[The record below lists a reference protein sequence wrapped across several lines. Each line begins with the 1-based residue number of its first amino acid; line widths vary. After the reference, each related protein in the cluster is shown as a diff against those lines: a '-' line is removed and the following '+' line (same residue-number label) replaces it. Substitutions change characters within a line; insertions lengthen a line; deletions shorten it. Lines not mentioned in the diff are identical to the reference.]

1 MMRILAITV
10 PELKD
15 ERAAAEA
22 HFRERGVPVEFVD
35 GIHGVT
41 SGIDSNLTY
50 DYDNP
55 GTNFKVGCKI
65 ISLALNHYIV
75 WSACMLLPDEIF
87 MILEADAKFPED
99 WSARL
104 NQVRLDVPTDWDII
118 YVGSCNCT
126 GKTFEH
132 VKGDVY
138 RVDVS
143 NPHNMPHCSHS
154 ILYTKKAIKVALE
167 TQRRF
172 YVGVDLA
179 LIFHTLPLL
188 NVYVVLP
195 SITGQFGTRI
205 EA

>member
-1 MMRILAITV
+1 MRTICITV

-22 HFRERGVPVEFVD
+22 HFKERGVAADFID
-35 GIHGVT
+35 GIHGVK
-41 SGIDSNLTY
+41 SGIDSTLPY
-50 DYDNP
+50 EYDNP
-55 GTNFKVGCKI
+55 KSGFRVGPKI
-65 ISLALNHYIV
+65 ISLALNHYMTWV
-75 WSACMLLPDEIF
+75 ACTLLPDETF
-87 MILEADAKFPED
+87 LILEADAKFPED
-99 WSARL
+99 WRARL
-104 NQVRLDVPTDWDII
+104 NQMMLDVPSDWDVI

-132 VKGDVY
+132 IKGEVY
-138 RVDVS
+138 KVNVS
-143 NPHNMPHCSHS
+143 DFHSCPHCSQS
-154 ILYTKKAIKVALE
+154 ILYTKKAIRVAIE

-195 SITGQFGTRI
+195 SITGQFGTHI
-205 EA
+205 DP